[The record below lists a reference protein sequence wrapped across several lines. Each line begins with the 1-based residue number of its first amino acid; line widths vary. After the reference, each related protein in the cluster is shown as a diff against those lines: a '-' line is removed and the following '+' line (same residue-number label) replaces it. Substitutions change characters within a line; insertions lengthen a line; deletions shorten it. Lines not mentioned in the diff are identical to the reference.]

1 MNSQSPKTRI
11 LIADDHPMVREWL
24 AQLINREPNLVVC
37 GEAADAAQTLQALET
52 LRPDMAVVDLSME
65 GTHGTDLIK
74 DITARYEGMPVLVL
88 SMHDEPLYAERA
100 IRAGARGYVTKR
112 EGAEKIRQ
120 AVFRVLDGEIYVSK
134 TVEARILKEASA
146 GRSIRAGLTVDSLS
160 DRELVVFQLLGSG
173 YGPSQI
179 ADELHLSVKT
189 VEGYTARI
197 KEKLLLKDARE
208 LVQQAIQWNRLGG
221 ISPSAE
227 SSPRLRPSTSSP
239 RKPKQRPG
247 TC

>member
-1 MNSQSPKTRI
+1 MGDLGTKTRI
-11 LIADDHPMVREWL
+11 LIADDHPMVRDWL

-37 GEAADAAQTLQALET
+37 GEAADAAQTLQAIET
-52 LRPDMAVVDLSME
+52 LRPDMAVVDLTME

-74 DITARYEGMPVLVL
+74 NITSRYKGLLVLVL

-100 IRAGARGYVTKR
+100 LRAGARGYITKR

-120 AVFRVLDGEIYVSK
+120 AILRVLAGEIQVSK

-146 GRSIRAGLTVDSLS
+146 GRSIGAGLPVDSLS
-160 DRELVVFQLLGSG
+160 DRELEVFQLLGSG

-189 VEGYTARI
+189 VEGYMARI
-197 KEKLLLKDARE
+197 KEKLLLKDARQ
-208 LVQQAIQWNRLGG
+208 LVQQAIQWNKLGG
-221 ISPSAE
+221 SAE
-227 SSPRLRPSTSSP
+227 SSR
-239 RKPKQRPG
+239 
-247 TC
+247 

>member
-1 MNSQSPKTRI
+1 MGDVATKTRI

-37 GEAADAAQTLQALET
+37 GEAADAAQTLQAIET
-52 LRPDMAVVDLSME
+52 LRPDMAVVDLTME
-65 GTHGTDLIK
+65 GAHGTDLIK
-74 DITARYEGMPVLVL
+74 DITSRYKGLLVLVL

-120 AVFRVLDGEIYVSK
+120 AILRVLAGEIQVSK
-134 TVEARILKEASA
+134 AVEARILKEASA
-146 GRSIRAGLTVDSLS
+146 GRSIGTGLSVDSLS
-160 DRELVVFQLLGSG
+160 DRELEVFRLLGGG

-189 VEGYTARI
+189 VEGYMARI
-197 KEKLLLKDARE
+197 KEKLLLKDARQ
-208 LVQQAIQWNRLGG
+208 LVQQAIQWNKLGG
-221 ISPSAE
+221 FDGSTEPS
-227 SSPRLRPSTSSP
+227 
-239 RKPKQRPG
+239 
-247 TC
+247 C

>member
-1 MNSQSPKTRI
+1 MGDITTKTRI

-24 AQLINREPNLVVC
+24 GQLINREPNLVVC
-37 GEAADAAQTLQALET
+37 GEAADAAQTLRAIET
-52 LRPDMAVVDLSME
+52 LRPDMAVVDLAME

-74 DITARYEGMPVLVL
+74 DITSRYEGLLVLVL

-120 AVFRVLDGEIYVSK
+120 AILRVLDGEIQVSE
-134 TVEARILKEASA
+134 TVETRILKEASA
-146 GRSIRAGLTVDSLS
+146 RRSIGAGLSVDSLS
-160 DRELVVFQLLGSG
+160 DRELEVFQLLGIG

-189 VEGYTARI
+189 VEGYMARI
-197 KEKLLLKDARE
+197 KEKLLLKDARQ
-208 LVQQAIQWNRLGG
+208 LVQQAIQWNKLGG
-221 ISPSAE
+221 SAE
-227 SSPRLRPSTSSP
+227 SSR
-239 RKPKQRPG
+239 
-247 TC
+247 

>member
-1 MNSQSPKTRI
+1 MNSQATKTRI
-11 LIADDHPMVREWL
+11 LISDDHPMVREWL

-37 GEAADAAQTLQALET
+37 GEAADARQTLQAIET
-52 LRPDMAVVDLSME
+52 LRPDMAVVDLTME
-65 GTHGTDLIK
+65 GSHGTDLIK
-74 DITARYEGMPVLVL
+74 DISTRYEGLLVLVL

-120 AVFRVLDGEIYVSK
+120 AILRVLDGEIHVSK
-134 TVEARILKEASA
+134 TVGARILKEASG
-146 GRSIRAGLTVDSLS
+146 GRSTTTGLPVDSLS

-179 ADELHLSVKT
+179 ANELHLSVKT

-197 KEKLLLKDARE
+197 KEKLLLKDARQ

-221 ISPSAE
+221 IGGSAE
-227 SSPRLRPSTSSP
+227 SSPRPPSSP
-239 RKPKQRPG
+239 RKPK
-247 TC
+247 

>member
-1 MNSQSPKTRI
+1 MSDPATKTRI

-37 GEAADAAQTLQALET
+37 GEAADAAQTLQAIET
-52 LRPDMAVVDLSME
+52 LRPDMAVVDLTME

-74 DITARYEGMPVLVL
+74 DIASRYKGLLVLVL

-100 IRAGARGYVTKR
+100 LRAGARGYVTKR

-120 AVFRVLDGEIYVSK
+120 AILRVLAGEIQVSK

-146 GRSIRAGLTVDSLS
+146 GRSIGAGLPVDTLS
-160 DRELVVFQLLGSG
+160 DRELEVFQLLGSG

-189 VEGYTARI
+189 VEGYKARI

-208 LVQQAIQWNRLGG
+208 LVQQAIQWNKLGG
-221 ISPSAE
+221 STD
-227 SSPRLRPSTSSP
+227 SS
-239 RKPKQRPG
+239 Q
-247 TC
+247 